1 MTSIDFEL
9 ERFFKNTVAKRPQR
23 KYEETITTFDRDV
36 FWYDRDELSR
46 QADRAEELGETP
58 RITYEDHRKA
68 IETAVNMM
76 RKDTQHDITMAILTH
91 RFFKDYRARAFA
103 GEGSFR
109 TDYTFLLVKVGM
121 IFNPTTSRVTGNS
134 SMSLASKLTQ
144 FEKPTLIQ
152 INHITG
158 TVSIINPPGD
168 KFTLNEWA
176 LKFNESA
183 NESTSYRVAG
193 MKVGV

>member
-1 MTSIDFEL
+1 MTTTDFEL
-9 ERFFKNTVAKRPQR
+9 EKFFKNTVAKRPQR
-23 KYEETITTFDRDV
+23 KNEETLTSFDRDI

-46 QADRAEELGETP
+46 QADRAEELKGE
-58 RITYEDHRKA
+58 RITYEDHRKV

-76 RKDTQHDITMAILTH
+76 RKDTQHDIAMTILTH
-91 RFFKDYRARAFA
+91 RFFKDYRAKTFA

-109 TDYTFLLVKVGM
+109 TDYTFLISKVAM
-121 IFNPTTSRVTGNS
+121 IFNPFTSRITGTS
-134 SMSLASKLTQ
+134 STSLAGKLTQ
-144 FEKPTLIQ
+144 YTEPTLVQ

-158 TVSIINPPGD
+158 TIKEIKSPSD

-176 LKFNESA
+176 IRLNENASA
-183 NESTSYRVAG
+183 STSYRVAG